1 MTPVVPRGNKNLGDR
16 VKILL
21 ADDSVTMHRAVKLA
35 LKNEPYE
42 VITCDN
48 GQDAL
53 RLCLEHHPQI
63 VLADLDMPL
72 MTGPE
77 VAVAIKKN
85 SSLQGVKVVLL
96 CGSFDQV
103 DESKLGSVP
112 TDGRIWKP
120 FEAHTLVAMLKTLL
134 QQQGAPSASS
144 NVRESSSPTG
154 ALHQK
159 SSVPVKAANPP
170 STTSTSTS
178 SSQRSPQEMTS
189 PTLEKG
195 LMEET
200 FKEAEKGNEIRAT
213 HPTLP
218 AAQPDISDS
227 PTSSEPYFESASAAE
242 AKENLWTDDYKFEEA
257 KKDQVFDLSAKQLP
271 AGAQWDLP
279 SAEEAQSERSDQFEI
294 VTSNLNLES
303 PELPTSDIYSAAEI
317 PSAEPFQ
324 VPNPPQ
330 LFQEEEWVR
339 DRDFTDYQAGAGIQ
353 EHQLD
358 ESPFQSGKADR
369 KEKSGG
375 LSSEEIKKIVH
386 EELQSSMRDVLKEIL
401 QEELSK
407 VLAEIERD

>member
-77 VAVAIKKN
+77 VAAAIKKN
-85 SSLQGVKVVLL
+85 SSLRGVKVVLL

-134 QQQGAPSASS
+134 QQQGTPSASS
-144 NVRESSSPTG
+144 DVRESSSPTG
-154 ALHQK
+154 ALHEK
-159 SSVPVKAANPP
+159 STIPVTKASPA
-170 STTSTSTS
+170 TARAS
-178 SSQRSPQEMTS
+178 SSARSPQEMTS

-200 FKEAEKGNEIRAT
+200 FQEAEKGSEVRAAE
-213 HPTLP
+213 PTLP
-218 AAQPDISDS
+218 AQQPRVSES
-227 PTSSEPYFESASAAE
+227 PTSSEPYFQSASETE

-257 KKDQVFDLSAKQLP
+257 KKDQPFNLSSKSLSEGTQWDIP
-271 AGAQWDLP
+271 AGVDAP
-279 SAEEAQSERSDQFEI
+279 TEASDQFEI
-294 VTSNLNLES
+294 VTSNLNIES
-303 PELPTSDIYSAAEI
+303 PELPTSDLYSAAGN
-317 PSAEPFQ
+317 PPAEQSQ
-324 VPNPPQ
+324 VSNPPQ
-330 LFQEEEWVR
+330 LFQEDEWVR
-339 DRDFTDYQAGAGIQ
+339 DRDFTDYQSGAGIQ

-358 ESPFQSGKADR
+358 ESPFRGAKADQ
-369 KEKSGG
+369 KEKLGQ